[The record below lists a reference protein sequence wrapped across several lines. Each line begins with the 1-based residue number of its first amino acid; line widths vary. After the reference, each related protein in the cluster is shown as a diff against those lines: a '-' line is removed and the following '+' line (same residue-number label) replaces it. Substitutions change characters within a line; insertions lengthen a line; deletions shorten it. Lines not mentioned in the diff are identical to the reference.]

1 MILNMTNLLLYGIK
15 FMLFD
20 LILKVVVVN
29 KLVLWLCYVVIIKF
43 FFVIFTLLKENHE
56 YVFGYF
62 FVYIF
67 LCMLSFF
74 YLIDTFF
81 LNPVPHLISS
91 FLWLCLSV
99 WLTVCP
105 NVFLYLFYG
114 QFVLALRVSAGDP
127 LYYTT
132 ILGAI
137 NQKMIIRIWLLL
149 ATTFTD
155 WKQTQL
161 GKRKDWADHGT
172 YIIRW

>member
-1 MILNMTNLLLYGIK
+1 MTNLLLYGIK

-127 LYYTT
+127 LLLYNNTGRYKPKNDNKNLIVIGHNIYRLKTDSTRKKKRLSRSWYLYYQMV
-132 ILGAI
+132 
-137 NQKMIIRIWLLL
+137 NQK
-149 ATTFTD
+149 
-155 WKQTQL
+155 
-161 GKRKDWADHGT
+161 
-172 YIIRW
+172 